1 MPDSRWEWKFNP
13 SNVLAIVLA
22 AGTGIAGFVRVEG
35 RTDSNAHHISDL
47 SATMEK
53 VSDAVTLAE
62 KNNAVLVRWQQEQ
75 DRRLDRLEEGAG

>member
-13 SNVLAIVLA
+13 SIVLAIVLA

-35 RTDSNAHHISDL
+35 RTDSNAHHLESL

-53 VSDAVTLAE
+53 VSDAVQLAE
-62 KNNAVLVRWQQEQ
+62 KNHAVLMRWQQEQ
-75 DRRLDRLEEGAG
+75 DRRLDRLEGGAG